1 MLKEGVNGD
10 LKGAQ
15 PPCCPHNCGGGGFND
30 PAHAIWWVAETFP
43 YCKTRNVAGA
53 NMQWGCFVCPSC
65 SQKRESTAFELV
77 LHVYEVLGDFR
88 VPVSKLVEVV
98 IHVGEGAKFGVEKV
112 NNGQNICSRDASV
125 GNGKNFEKQAQW
137 LIN

>member
-1 MLKEGVNGD
+1 
-10 LKGAQ
+10 
-15 PPCCPHNCGGGGFND
+15 
-30 PAHAIWWVAETFP
+30 
-43 YCKTRNVAGA
+43 
-53 NMQWGCFVCPSC
+53 MQWGCFVCPSC
-65 SQKRESTAFELV
+65 SQKWESTAFELV
-77 LHVYEVLGDFR
+77 LHVYEVLGGFR

-112 NNGQNICSRDASV
+112 NNGLNICSRDTSV